1 MYINRLLL
9 LVAGAFL
16 IFFPAIESWIIHS
29 ETAWYR
35 PYQFWLL
42 VVVAAYWNQRSRYRD
57 EL

>member
-9 LVAGAFL
+9 LVIGGFL
-16 IFFPAIESWIIHS
+16 IFFPAIENWLINSQ
-29 ETAWYR
+29 TAWYR

-42 VVVAAYWNQRSRYRD
+42 VVVAAWWNQRSRYPD

>member
-9 LVAGAFL
+9 LFAGVVL
-16 IFFPAIESWIIHS
+16 IFFPAIETWMLNS

-35 PYQFWLL
+35 PYLLWLL
-42 VVVAAYWNQRSRYRD
+42 VVVGAHWNQRSRYPD

>member
-9 LVAGAFL
+9 LFAGVAL
-16 IFFPAIESWIIHS
+16 IFFPAIQDWMFSS

-35 PYQFWLL
+35 TYQLWLL
-42 VVVAAYWNQRSRYRD
+42 VVIGAYWNQRSRYPD